1 MTLEPVDVCD
11 SMRLMNVSASSDSSL
26 GFFGFL
32 FPFYFFF
39 SEERKEREKNRKEI
53 YRYIDIY
60 KYKAFWKYFKSP
72 QVVNCRLIVH
82 LRSIISDPALFGSI
96 VVDICTPTHSLLPP
110 SSFLLWV
117 AAWQHFL
124 CIYRRVS

>member
-60 KYKAFWKYFKSP
+60 INIK
-72 QVVNCRLIVH
+72 
-82 LRSIISDPALFGSI
+82 LFGNI
-96 VVDICTPTHSLLPP
+96 
-110 SSFLLWV
+110 SSPHRL
-117 AAWQHFL
+117 
-124 CIYRRVS
+124 